1 MNLSADPFNPD
12 KVADLARMKLY
23 REERSAPEDI
33 KHSDHAIAG
42 MNPNTHILAGAKPA
56 AVLIPLI
63 ARENVTHVLLTERA
77 SNLRQHSGQIAFPGG
92 KIDAEDAGAS
102 GAALREAHEEIG
114 LDPIHVESLGFLG
127 PYFSSTGYRITP
139 LVGLIKADVPL
150 TLNPVEVANTF
161 EIPLSFLMDPRNHRM
176 DQREFQGQMRR
187 YFAMPYEER
196 YIWGVT
202 AGILRMLWLKLYA
215 PSDR

>member
-1 MNLSADPFNPD
+1 M
-12 KVADLARMKLY
+12 LARHPFSPDRVAELARNKLY
-23 REERSAPEDI
+23 SEERHAPEDI

-42 MNPNTHILAGAKPA
+42 MNPDASILNAAKPA

-63 ARENVTHVLLTERA
+63 ARESGTHVLLTERA
-77 SNLRQHSGQIAFPGG
+77 ANLRQHSGQIAFPGG
-92 KIDAEDAGAS
+92 KIDADDSGAE
-102 GAALREAHEEIG
+102 GAALREAQEEIG
-114 LDPIHVESLGFLG
+114 LDPVSVEKLGFLG

-139 LVGLIKADVPL
+139 VVGLIKADPAL
-150 TLNPVEVANTF
+150 TLNPMEVAGTF
-161 EIPLSFLMDPRNHRM
+161 EIPLAFLMDPQNHTM
-176 DQREFQGQMRR
+176 DQREYKGQMRR

>member
-1 MNLSADPFNPD
+1 MLTRHPFSPD
-12 KVADLARMKLY
+12 RVAELARNRLY
-23 REERSAPEDI
+23 SEERHAPEDI
-33 KHSDHAIAG
+33 NHSDHAIAG
-42 MNPNTHILAGAKPA
+42 MNPDASILSIAKPA
-56 AVLIPLI
+56 AVLIPMI
-63 ARENVTHVLLTERA
+63 ARESGTHVLLTQRA

-92 KIDAEDAGAS
+92 KIDADDAGAD

-114 LDPIHVESLGFLG
+114 LLPKDVEMLGFLG

-139 LVGLIKADVPL
+139 VVGLIKADPAL
-150 TLNPVEVANTF
+150 TLNPVEVADTF
-161 EIPLSFLMDPRNHRM
+161 EIPLSFLMDPGNHRM
-176 DQREFQGQMRR
+176 DEREFKGQMRR